1 MKAVL
6 LTEHGGTDKLHYT
19 TDFPIPT
26 CGPGDILVR
35 IKATSVNRADLVV
48 RNGYPMLTI
57 PMPHILGGDVVG
69 EISEIGSVVKGFSIG
84 DRVLTLPIV
93 SCGECYLC
101 TTKPDQ
107 NHLCLNWKYFGM
119 HINGSYAEYCAV
131 PAKNVVLLP
140 ESISYEDATAFGVAG
155 LTAYHALYTV
165 AKLEMGETFF
175 IWGGSGGLGTIAV
188 QLAKAAGAIVIA
200 TVGKDD
206 KKETIKQLG
215 ADYVFNHYTEDI
227 PTEVKKLFPY
237 GIDCIMDY
245 AGTATFPKSFEML
258 RKGGRMLLCGIL
270 TGRETTLSIHQTYL
284 RHLSIHGL
292 YLGTK
297 RELEELLTLAAAK
310 SIKPLI
316 GRVMDLSQAAEAH
329 ELMVSGN
336 YLGKIVLTVA

>member
-6 LTEHGGTDKLHYT
+6 LTEHGGSDKLLYT
-19 TDFPIPT
+19 NDFPTPT

-57 PMPHILGGDVVG
+57 PMPHILGGDIVG
-69 EISEIGSVVKGFSIG
+69 EVAEIGSDVQGFTLG
-84 DRVLTLPIV
+84 DRVLALPII
-93 SCGECYLC
+93 SCGECHLC

-107 NHLCLNWKYFGM
+107 NHLCLKWLYYGM
-119 HINGSYAEYCAV
+119 HIHGGYAEYCAV
-131 PAKNVVLLP
+131 PAKNIVRIP
-140 ESISYEDATAFGVAG
+140 DSISYEEATAFGVAG

-165 AKLEMGETFF
+165 AKLEPGESFF

-188 QLAKAAGAIVIA
+188 QLAKAAGAVVIA
-200 TVGKDD
+200 TVGKDE
-206 KKETIKQLG
+206 KKETIAGLG
-215 ADYVFNHYTEDI
+215 ADYVFNHYTEDV
-227 PTEVKKLFPY
+227 PSEVKKLFPF
-237 GIDCIMDY
+237 GVDCIMDY
-245 AGTATFPKSFEML
+245 AGTATFPKSFDML

-292 YLGTK
+292 YLGTRK
-297 RELEELLTLAAAK
+297 EMEELLALAAEK

-336 YLGKIVLTVA
+336 YLGKIVLTV